1 MYGLINLAVHD
12 LIRKRFGTEAWEAI
26 RRDAGVEEDAFIGM
40 QSYPDEVTY
49 ALVASASRC
58 LGLPATTLLEAF
70 GEHWIRYTASEG
82 YGSML
87 DLAGTSFLA
96 FVQNLD
102 RLHTHVAAHMPALV
116 PPSFRTEVLGEGH
129 LRLHY
134 YSKRQGLAPMVVGLV
149 KGLAARF
156 GQVATVSLV
165 TSTAE
170 GADHDTF
177 DVVYHPVP

>member
-1 MYGLINLAVHD
+1 MYGLVNRAVQD
-12 LIRKRFGTEAWEAI
+12 LVRQRFGAETWEAI
-26 RRDAGVEEDAFIGM
+26 KRDAGVEVGDFIGM

-49 ALVASASRC
+49 ALVESASRR
-58 LGLPATTLLEAF
+58 LGLSATALLEAF
-70 GEHWIRYTASEG
+70 GEYWIRYTAQEG
-82 YGSML
+82 YGPML
-87 DLAGTSFLA
+87 DLAGTSFLE

-116 PPSFRTEVLGEGH
+116 PPTFRTEVLGDGH

-156 GQVATVSLV
+156 GQVATVSSV